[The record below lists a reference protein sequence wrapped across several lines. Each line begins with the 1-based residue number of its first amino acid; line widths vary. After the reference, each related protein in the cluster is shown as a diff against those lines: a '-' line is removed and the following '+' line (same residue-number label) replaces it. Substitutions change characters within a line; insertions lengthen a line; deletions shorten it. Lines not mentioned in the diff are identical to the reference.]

1 MKHKHN
7 DDFFESAG
15 SHIYSDYAPWMAGKP
30 GNPSGVL
37 ASANQGTAGTIGAP
51 GSTVAITSG
60 GLTINLLFDTAAMAA
75 PASFRTGIEQAAS
88 ILAGT
93 ISDKI
98 TVNLTIDYSGTGGG
112 AAAGPDSGYYEPYSL
127 VRSDLINS
135 ATPGDKTFNAL
146 PTGSSVQGQSNV
158 AVWNAEA
165 KLWGFLGANDT
176 TTDDGS
182 ATFATDINPN
192 LLVGVALHE
201 LTHALG
207 RVPFGSAPDVFDLFR
222 FTSTGARLFS
232 GASTAPPAY
241 FSVDGGVTKLAD
253 FGQRSDPS
261 DFLNSGVQGAND
273 PFNEYYS
280 GSTSQS
286 LTKADLAIL
295 DALGF
300 HTGSTATPP
309 PPPPP
314 PPVLAD
320 LSVSGLS
327 LKDTTVSFSINDI
340 GSGSAAAS
348 TAGLYLSTDSTITT
362 SDKLLGTFSSPSLL
376 AGASHSESIALSLPT
391 NLSAGTYY
399 IGIVADSTG
408 NVTESNEN
416 NNASSAI
423 PVLVGNNNANSLNG
437 TTGNDTIFGLA
448 GNDTLNGGGGN
459 NVFIG
464 GAGNDNLIGG
474 SGNDQFVFNATTE
487 GLDQIYN
494 FHAGDLIDFAAA
506 AFGSHLAVSG
516 ANAGTLDP
524 SHFIAN
530 ATGPTNSAQEFWFNT
545 SNHTLYFDANGS
557 APGGQVALAHLQNS
571 YLLHS
576 TDIILV

>member
-37 ASANQGTAGTIGAP
+37 ASANQGTAGTIGAL

-127 VRSDLINS
+127 IKSDLINN

-222 FTSTGARLFS
+222 FTGVGTRLFS
-232 GASTAPPAY
+232 GSSTAPSAY
-241 FSVDGGVTKLAD
+241 FSVDGGHTKLAD
-253 FGQRSDPS
+253 FGQHSDPS
-261 DFLNSGVQGAND
+261 DFLNTGVQGPND
-273 PFNEYYS
+273 PFNEYYTS
-280 GSTSQS
+280 STSQG
-286 LTKADLAIL
+286 LTNIDLSML
-295 DALGF
+295 DVLGF
-300 HTGSTATPP
+300 HITGSSTPP
-309 PPPPP
+309 APPPA
-314 PPVLAD
+314 LAD
-320 LSVSGLS
+320 LSVTGLS
-327 LKDTTVSFSINDI
+327 LKDTTVSFTIDDI

-362 SDKLLGTFSSPSLL
+362 SDHLLGTFSSPSLST
-376 AGASHSESIALSLPT
+376 GSTSSEAIALSLPT
-391 NLSAGTYY
+391 NLTAGTYY
-399 IGIVADSTG
+399 LGVVADSTG
-408 NVTESNEN
+408 TVTESNET
-416 NNASSAI
+416 NNASIAI
-423 PVLVGNNNANSLNG
+423 PIVVGNNGNNSLIG
-437 TTGNDTIFGLA
+437 TTGNDTIFGLG
-448 GNDTLNGGGGN
+448 GNDTLSGGGGN

-464 GAGNDNLIGG
+464 GTGNDSLIGG
-474 SGNDQFVFNATTE
+474 AGNDQFVFNATNE
-487 GLDQIYN
+487 GLDQILK
-494 FHAGDLIDFAAA
+494 FHVGDFIDFATAG
-506 AFGSHLAVSG
+506 FGSHLAG
-516 ANAGTLDP
+516 ASANTGALDP
-524 SHFIAN
+524 SHFVAN
-530 ATGPTNSAQEFWFNT
+530 ATGPTNSAQDFWFNT
-545 SNHTLYFDANGS
+545 SSHTLYFDSNGS
-557 APGGQVALAHLQNS
+557 APGGQVAIAHLQNS
-571 YLLHS
+571 YVLHS
-576 TDIILV
+576 SDILLI